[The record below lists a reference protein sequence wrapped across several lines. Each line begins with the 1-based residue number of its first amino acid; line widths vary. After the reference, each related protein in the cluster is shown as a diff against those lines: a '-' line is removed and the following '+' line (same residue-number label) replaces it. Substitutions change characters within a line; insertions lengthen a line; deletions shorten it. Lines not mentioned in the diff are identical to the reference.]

1 MVGPFR
7 QRSQRRQ
14 AAHGEFCSP
23 AAKLPSVAEHSDEG
37 YEDATTDMPRLP
49 CLPSAATVQSR
60 ADAALAER
68 SVCFTQG
75 FVVVFAV
82 ILSASLFVSSSRAL
96 EQIGNVAFPLC
107 VLLIS
112 AAVWPGAP
120 SEMGKA
126 YLLRLAALGALG
138 GGRVAY
144 ARYVESGDRSIFEG
158 TVKVVVAVQFSVAL
172 ACVVIVCSCLH
183 ARHTWTVHR
192 VALIFANSVR
202 AAAVL
207 LLRYG
212 SPEPAI
218 VYPPDLPFGCALFTS
233 VLWIILLGA
242 ASPARRAWFARVTGG
257 DLITFHLREIGSR
270 KGHDPLGQDGAATP
284 LPRTPLTAKKG
295 TTVGGLESTTIA
307 SRLETACR
315 AAELRDS
322 GRGQPKAPLRTC
334 SMRST
339 DSSTS
344 TASDDNCAMS
354 QLELAIKLERQARD
368 LCEAN
373 RLARQELDG
382 MRLLLARQAASNLVA
397 ARVCRV
403 HPTPARK

>member
-7 QRSQRRQ
+7 QSSQRRQ

-233 VLWIILLGA
+233 VLWIILLVA
-242 ASPARRAWFARVTGG
+242 RAMTRSAKTAPRRRFRAHPSPRRRARPSE
-257 DLITFHLREIGSR
+257 DSNRPR
-270 KGHDPLGQDGAATP
+270 
-284 LPRTPLTAKKG
+284 LPRDWRRRVARQSCVTVEGDSRRRLCAHARCVAQTAARARPA
-295 TTVGGLESTTIA
+295 TITVRCRS
-307 SRLETACR
+307 SSSPSSSSDRHETCAR
-315 AAELRDS
+315 
-322 GRGQPKAPLRTC
+322 Q
-334 SMRST
+334 T
-339 DSSTS
+339 DS
-344 TASDDNCAMS
+344 
-354 QLELAIKLERQARD
+354 RARSWM
-368 LCEAN
+368 A
-373 RLARQELDG
+373 
-382 MRLLLARQAASNLVA
+382 
-397 ARVCRV
+397 
-403 HPTPARK
+403 